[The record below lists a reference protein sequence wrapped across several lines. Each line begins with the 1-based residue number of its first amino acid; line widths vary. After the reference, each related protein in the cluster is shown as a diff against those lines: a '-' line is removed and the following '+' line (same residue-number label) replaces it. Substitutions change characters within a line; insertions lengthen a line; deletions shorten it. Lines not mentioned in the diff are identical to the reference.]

1 MLSLLRVL
9 GKSEHKRI
17 QEQLSAYLDGELSA
31 RDRAAVERHLR
42 TCGECA
48 HDLDTLRWTVSLVQE
63 VPAVTLPRSFT
74 VRPAAVEAVRA
85 PRRARLAYAYL
96 RGATALA
103 TVLLALVLSGDV
115 LSQVFTGAG
124 PAPQMAEREI
134 VVEKAVVQTVV
145 VEKEVVAK
153 KEVAVEKPVVE
164 TVVVEVEKV
173 VEKAAVEEKA
183 MTVTPPS
190 AKRPLTAQGEAI
202 GGEKPVLE
210 AQPTPSPPFQIA
222 ERTLATEAVE
232 KELKETDV
240 GAEVRGTPV
249 PPAAAGAL
257 TSVEA
262 SATVPLPGTPT
273 AKAGKRERQTL
284 ALPTPTTA
292 PAEVALELS
301 EPTPKPSLA
310 ERRAVTVPPGR
321 GLSLWRQLEIGL
333 LAAVIVLGGATMV
346 ARKGG

>member
-183 MTVTPPS
+183 MTVTSPS

-240 GAEVRGTPV
+240 GAERQGTPV
-249 PPAAAGAL
+249 PPAAAGVAP
-257 TSVEA
+257 TKAEP
-262 SATVPLPGTPT
+262 TGTPT
-273 AKAGKRERQTL
+273 DEVADTYEPTAT
-284 ALPTPTTA
+284 AVPTPTPVPTTVVLEPQA
-292 PAEVALELS
+292 PSRE
-301 EPTPKPSLA
+301 TPLA
-310 ERRAVTVPPGR
+310 ERRAVSVPSGQ

-333 LAAVIVLGGATMV
+333 LAAVIVLGAATLV
-346 ARKGG
+346 ARKRR